1 MRLIR
6 KWFAS
11 LGTAIG
17 TSLCR
22 GFALACLPLLF
33 STMAEAG
40 ALLYVYQLPN
50 GTRMVTN
57 YQLNNKNYKLVR
69 VGHNFNGMGLISAGS
84 NPQFFRPSTSA
95 YDSLI
100 RRAAQEHGLDFAL
113 VKAIM
118 HVESAF
124 NPYARSHKGAYGL
137 MQVLPETAQ
146 RYGVERSE
154 IYEPRKNIEA
164 GVRYLKFLT
173 TRFRDV
179 RHVIA
184 AYNAGENAVSTYGG
198 IPPYAET
205 ASYVTKVLKQQRYY
219 AAHS

>member
-1 MRLIR
+1 MRFIR
-6 KWFAS
+6 KY
-11 LGTAIG
+11 LG
-17 TSLCR
+17 
-22 GFALACLPLLF
+22 LACLSLLF
-33 STMAEAG
+33 SVTAEAG
-40 ALLYVYQLPN
+40 MQLYIYQLPN

-57 YQLNNKNYKLVR
+57 YQLNNKHYKLIR
-69 VGHNFNGMGLISAGS
+69 VGENFNGMGLISAGS

-95 YDSLI
+95 YDGLI
-100 RRAAQEHGLDFAL
+100 RHAAQEHGLDFAL

-146 RYGVERSE
+146 RYGVERNE
-154 IYEPRKNIEA
+154 LYEPRRNIEA
-164 GVRYLKFLT
+164 GVRYLKFLST
-173 TRFRDV
+173 QFRDI

-184 AYNAGENAVSTYGG
+184 AYNAGENAVSAYGG

-205 ASYVTKVLKQQRYY
+205 TSYVTKVLQQQRRY

>member
-1 MRLIR
+1 MTLRFGR
-6 KWFAS
+6 KWLLLLLTLAFSPAS
-11 LGTAIG
+11 
-17 TSLCR
+17 
-22 GFALACLPLLF
+22 
-33 STMAEAG
+33 AG
-40 ALLYVYQLPN
+40 LLLYVYQLPD
-50 GTRMVTN
+50 GTRLVSN
-57 YQLNNKNYKLVR
+57 YRLNDKRYKLVH
-69 VGHNFNGMGLISAGS
+69 VGEKFSGMGLPGVNRRAES
-84 NPQFFRPSTSA
+84 FRARTTA
-95 YDSLI
+95 YDNLI
-100 RRAAQEHGLDFAL
+100 RRAAREHGMDFSL
-113 VKAIM
+113 VKAIV

-154 IYEPRKNIEA
+154 LYEPRKNIEA

-179 RHVIA
+179 RHAIA

-205 ASYVTKVLKQQRYY
+205 ANYVTKVLRQQRYY

>member
-1 MRLIR
+1 M
-6 KWFAS
+6 A
-11 LGTAIG
+11 G
-17 TSLCR
+17 
-22 GFALACLPLLF
+22 LLL
-33 STMAEAG
+33 SSVAAEAG
-40 ALLYVYQLPN
+40 MLLYVYELPD
-50 GTRMVTN
+50 GSRMVTN
-57 YQLNNKNYKLVR
+57 YQLNDKHYRLIR
-69 VGHNFNGMGLISAGS
+69 VGESFNGMGPIRAGS
-84 NPQFFRPSTSA
+84 NPPFSRPSASA
-95 YDSLI
+95 YDDLI

-137 MQVLPETAQ
+137 MQLLPETAR

-154 IYEPRKNIEA
+154 LYDPHRNIEA

-173 TRFRDV
+173 TQFRDI

-184 AYNAGENAVSTYGG
+184 AYNAGEKAVLAYGG

-205 ASYVTKVLKQQRYY
+205 VSYVTKVLKQRRRY
-219 AAHS
+219 AHS

>member
-1 MRLIR
+1 MHFAR
-6 KWFAS
+6 KWSAPGLLALMVLVLS
-11 LGTAIG
+11 LPATAG
-17 TSLCR
+17 
-22 GFALACLPLLF
+22 
-33 STMAEAG
+33 M
-40 ALLYVYQLPN
+40 LLYIYQLPN

-173 TRFRDV
+173 ARFRDV

>member
-1 MRLIR
+1 MRLTR
-6 KWFAS
+6 KWI
-11 LGTAIG
+11 T
-17 TSLCR
+17 
-22 GFALACLPLLF
+22 LACLPLMF
-33 STMAEAG
+33 IAVAEAG
-40 ALLYVYQLPN
+40 MQLYIYQLPN

-57 YQLNNKNYKLVR
+57 YPLNNKNYKLVR
-69 VGHNFNGMGLISAGS
+69 VGENFNGMGLISAGS

-95 YDSLI
+95 YDDLI
-100 RRAAQEHGLDFAL
+100 RRVAREHGLDFAL

-137 MQVLPETAQ
+137 MQVLPETAR

-154 IYEPRKNIEA
+154 LYEPRKNIEA

-184 AYNAGENAVSTYGG
+184 AYNAGENAVSTYRG

-205 ASYVTKVLKQQRYY
+205 ASYVTKVLKQQRRY
-219 AAHS
+219 ARTS

>member
-1 MRLIR
+1 MRLTR
-6 KWFAS
+6 KYF
-11 LGTAIG
+11 I
-17 TSLCR
+17 
-22 GFALACLPLLF
+22 LACLPLLF

-40 ALLYVYQLPN
+40 ALLYIYQLPN

-69 VGHNFNGMGLISAGS
+69 IGHNFNGMGLISAGS

-95 YDSLI
+95 YDDLI
-100 RRAAQEHGLDFAL
+100 RRAALEHGMDFAL

-124 NPYARSHKGAYGL
+124 NPYARSDKGAYGL

-146 RYGVERSE
+146 RYGVDRNEL
-154 IYEPRKNIEA
+154 YEPRKNIEA

-205 ASYVTKVLKQQRYY
+205 ASYVAKVLKQQRYY
-219 AAHS
+219 AAQS